1 MQKIKKYLTLL
12 LGLTIAAFSFNLFLA
27 PFDLVAGGVSGL
39 ALVVHKTLHLNE
51 SLFIMI
57 ANSFLLG
64 ISFLF
69 LGKEKTK
76 NTIVGS
82 LMFPVLINLT
92 SYLTA
97 YIDIT
102 GLELIVIAFLGG
114 ILSGFGY
121 GLVFKSGFTSGG
133 TDILNQ
139 IMEKYMH
146 IPMSQS
152 IIFVDGLITI
162 CGGIVFGIPTMI
174 YSLISLILISI
185 FSHKTII
192 GEGKSK
198 TLYIT
203 SSKYKEIKTYLHN
216 ELKIDSTDF
225 DIVGGYS
232 NSSHK
237 MIMTVIN
244 TKDYYRIRS
253 SIKVI
258 DKDAFITTTDAYQ
271 LINENVTIRNRF

>member
-27 PFDLVAGGVSGL
+27 PFNLVAGGVSGL

-57 ANSFLLG
+57 ANSLLLG

-82 LMFPVLINLT
+82 LMFPILINLI

-203 SSKYKEIKTYLHN
+203 SSKYKEIKYYLHN